1 MYNITF
7 FEEIMAGQMI
17 IRIDAKTKSKLNQ
30 LAKSEGKTSSQIVR
44 ELIGEYIQER
54 DIGAYI
60 DDLWDRIGNKLR
72 ERGVVEADIQRAI
85 KELRLT
91 KE

>member
-7 FEEIMAGQMI
+7 LEEIMAGQMI

>member
-1 MYNITF
+1 
-7 FEEIMAGQMI
+7 MAGQMI